1 MQLGIGR
8 LSDVHRLVGRD
19 ALAGNLVALELALG
33 EDRQDVVEFLDLLD
47 FDALQHAALGGE
59 LRLPAFDVGDVDR
72 VRLGDEAV
80 DRRRGVEI
88 LHRHL
93 EAEILGRLVADRF
106 HHRVGHA
113 DMAQLDVLD
122 LLRPDGRETGDGAGA
137 GRAADERTAG
147 FQERTPRR
155 ALLCSG
161 AMTFNLGIASRLTC
175 RVWSLAHDCLPAR
188 NASLR
193 ALLKSD
199 VVCGGVFLV

>member
-1 MQLGIGR
+1 MSTESGWVMKAI
-8 LSDVHRLVGRD
+8 
-19 ALAGNLVALELALG
+19 
-33 EDRQDVVEFLDLLD
+33 
-47 FDALQHAALGGE
+47 
-59 LRLPAFDVGDVDR
+59 
-72 VRLGDEAV
+72 

-106 HHRVGHA
+106 HDRVGHA
-113 DMAQLDVLD
+113 DVAQLNVLD
-122 LLRPDGRETGDGAGA
+122 LLRPDGRKTGNRAGP
-137 GRAADERTAG
+137 GRAAEHRAAG

-161 AMTFNLGIASRLTC
+161 AMTFHVGIASRLTGS
-175 RVWSLAHDCLPAR
+175 VWIFAHDCLPAR

-199 VVCGGVFLV
+199 AFCGGVFLV